1 MAEQNEMNE
10 VVIFDGPESGMVYEF
25 DGHKQLAIFSPDYKE
40 RVGIKN
46 FKHAA
51 DLEEIQEA
59 IKACEEAYLEEVDG

>member
-1 MAEQNEMNE
+1 MNE
-10 VVIFDGPESGMVYEF
+10 NNEINEVIIFDGPESGMIYEF
-25 DGHKQLAIFSPDYKE
+25 NGQKQLAIFSPDYKE

-59 IKACEEAYLEEVDG
+59 IKACEAAYLEEVDG